1 MDMARVKVERN
12 NVRNVVEKQSEKKA
26 KGKRE

>member
-12 NVRNVVEKQSEKKA
+12 NVRNVVEKQAEKKA